1 MSAARVTV
9 GNRTRGTV
17 IGSRIRLAH
26 SLMDRTVGLLGTRQ
40 LHEGEG
46 LWIENAPSIHM
57 FFMRYPIDAIFLAAD
72 RTVVRVVPNLAPWR
86 VVWWVRGA
94 RDCLEV
100 PAGTALTS
108 ETRIG
113 DVLSMDL
120 SDPGTPADPPLA
132 VPVD

>member
-1 MSAARVTV
+1 MSAAWVRV

-17 IGSRIRLAH
+17 IGTRIRVAQ
-26 SLMDRTVGLLGTRQ
+26 SLIDRTVGLLATRE
-40 LHEGEG
+40 LHAGEG

-100 PAGTALTS
+100 PAGTAQKS
-108 ETRIG
+108 ETRMG
-113 DVLSMDL
+113 DELSMD
-120 SDPGTPADPPLA
+120 SYGPGRQPDPS
-132 VPVD
+132 